1 MRDCKKS
8 LFLFIFTI
16 FALFYSYTYN
26 NLHKHTSL
34 MTLSKKTKP
43 MNRLIY
49 QSIMGEYLIDP
60 NECLENINIQ
70 KAISMNDE
78 VMLRKILECEY

>member
-1 MRDCKKS
+1 MHISK
-8 LFLFIFTI
+8 LAIFNI
-16 FALFYSYTYN
+16 YTYN

-34 MTLSKKTKP
+34 MKPTKTKKP
-43 MNRLIY
+43 MNGLIY